1 TDEIE
6 NFIEN
11 QKVKTALVIGAG
23 YIGLE
28 VLDNL
33 HVRGIDTTLIH
44 RSMRVN
50 KLMDEDM
57 NQPIF
62 EEMEKRNIN
71 YRLNEEVE
79 KVDGN
84 KVHFKSGKIETYD
97 MIIEGVGVKPNSEFI
112 KSSNVMLDSK
122 DRKSTRL
129 NSSHV

>member
-1 TDEIE
+1 MEDTDEIE

-57 NQPIF
+57 NQPILK
-62 EEMEKRNIN
+62 EI
-71 YRLNEEVE
+71 LT
-79 KVDGN
+79 
-84 KVHFKSGKIETYD
+84 IA
-97 MIIEGVGVKPNSEFI
+97 
-112 KSSNVMLDSK
+112 
-122 DRKSTRL
+122 
-129 NSSHV
+129 